1 MNWAEVISRGR
12 LRISKLDLAFHQ
24 LFESSSFEVAHFSL
38 PFSWSFE
45 KPLMAEKNRFTNFIN
60 LKRASIYQNEEAF
73 MPRSFISVRVF
84 DFACEKDFT
93 DLIA

>member
-1 MNWAEVISRGR
+1 
-12 LRISKLDLAFHQ
+12 
-24 LFESSSFEVAHFSL
+24 
-38 PFSWSFE
+38 
-45 KPLMAEKNRFTNFIN
+45 MAEKNRFKNFIN

-84 DFACEKDFT
+84 DCACEKDFT